1 MVAGQ
6 GLRYDV
12 RRLDPVFDPHCTAD
26 VSHNATS
33 HTEGVPCIYV
43 RKRHLVLRFAHP
55 SVQGFVIDKF
65 MKLPADPAQLQETG
79 AWRGYRAPQAQRI
92 CPGAGCRRATKVVV
106 LNRQSS
112 RRRRPGPQPATD
124 AGFEGEVFCF
134 RVPIGEIAMATD
146 ETQSR

>member
-33 HTEGVPCIYV
+33 HTESVPCIYV

-65 MKLPADPAQLQETG
+65 MKLPADPAQLQETF

-92 CPGAGCRRATKVVV
+92 CPGAGCTRAIKVVV
-106 LNRQSS
+106 LKRQSS
-112 RRRRPGPQPATD
+112 PQASARPS
-124 AGFEGEVFCF
+124 AGDRCGV
-134 RVPIGEIAMATD
+134 
-146 ETQSR
+146 